1 MPDAPTENDSRILPS
16 QFVFGLSAFD
26 NLASMNVNLNVDSSA
41 SVSASLSGELGQAS
55 SFGGSISVDT
65 GLSVNA
71 EADGDFFS
79 LIQKGDSVT
88 LFSKTWTLW
97 SKSFGSQSRQHARAI
112 PHPLKRDGLSCS
124 GLSAPSSRQTLTDES
139 IPSSQ

>member
-1 MPDAPTENDSRILPS
+1 M
-16 QFVFGLSAFD
+16 FGLSAFD

-88 LFSKTWTLW
+88 LFSKTWALW
-97 SKSFGSQSRQHARAI
+97 SKS
-112 PHPLKRDGLSCS
+112 
-124 GLSAPSSRQTLTDES
+124 APSAANMLVRSRTL
-139 IPSSQ
+139 